1 MRITE
6 PMDNK
11 QKVVSNFIWRFMER
25 FGSQL
30 VSIVVQIVLARILDP
45 AVFGTVAKVTIIT
58 SILLVFVDSGMANS
72 LIQKKDPDDLDFSSV
87 FYFNV
92 VFCLVLY
99 TGLFFAAPAIAR
111 FYDDAQLTAIV
122 RVLGLT
128 VVVSGVKN
136 VQQAYVSKTLQ
147 FKRFF
152 FATLGGTLL
161 SAAVGIVMVFRGFG
175 VWSLV
180 AQQLTNVTVNTAILW
195 LTVDW
200 KPKWMF
206 SFERLGGLLS
216 YGWKLLVSGLL
227 DTVYNKLREIMIAV
241 FYTDTD
247 LAYYNRGMTY
257 PYLIVENINA
267 SIDSVLLPVLSAE
280 QDHKEQVRNM
290 TRRAIRISTYVM
302 MPLMMGLAVCAEP
315 LIRLLLTEKWLPCVP
330 YMRIFCFSYAF
341 YPLHTANLNAIKA
354 MGRSDMF
361 LKLEIIKKVFGVV
374 ILMITLPYGVY
385 VMALSLLFT
394 SVMAQIINSWPNAK
408 LLDYA
413 YIQQLKDMLPAILL
427 SCLMGALVYPITW
440 LGWSDWVT
448 LPVQVI
454 AGAAI
459 YVAGSIIFRLDSF
472 DYMLS
477 IVKKLLRRGKGAEKE
492 GNA

>member
-1 MRITE
+1 
-6 PMDNK
+6 MDNK
-11 QKVVSNFIWRFMER
+11 QKVVSNLIWRFMER

-30 VSIVVQIVLARILDP
+30 VAMVVQIILARMLDP

-58 SILLVFVDSGMANS
+58 TILLVFVDSGMANS

-87 FYFNV
+87 FYFNMA
-92 VFCLVLY
+92 FCLVLY
-99 TGLFFAAPAIAR
+99 AGLFAAAPAIAR

-128 VVVSGVKN
+128 VVVAGVKN

-161 SAAVGIVMVFRGFG
+161 SAAVGIVMVFCGFG
-175 VWSLV
+175 VWAIV

-195 LTVDW
+195 LTVGW
-200 KPKWMF
+200 RPKRMF
-206 SFERLGGLLS
+206 SFERLKGLLG

-241 FYTDTD
+241 FYTDAD

-257 PYLIVENINA
+257 PNLLVENINA

-361 LKLEIIKKVFGVV
+361 LKLEIIKKMFGVV

-394 SVMAQIINSWPNAK
+394 SVMSQLINSWPNAK

-413 YIQQLKDMLPAILL
+413 YGHQLLDMLPAILL
-427 SCLMGALVYPITW
+427 SLVMGAAVYPIQ
-440 LGWSDWVT
+440 LFGWSDWVT

-454 AGAAI
+454 AGAAVYI
-459 YVAGSIIFRLDSF
+459 LGSVIFRLDSF
-472 DYMLS
+472 SYLLGIM
-477 IVKKLLRRGKGAEKE
+477 KKLMHRGESSAQ
-492 GNA
+492 

>member
-1 MRITE
+1 
-6 PMDNK
+6 MDNK
-11 QKVVSNFIWRFMER
+11 QKVVSNLIWRFMER

-30 VSIVVQIVLARILDP
+30 VAMVVQIILARMLDP

-58 SILLVFVDSGMANS
+58 TILLVFVDSGMANS

-87 FYFNV
+87 FYFNMA
-92 VFCLVLY
+92 FCLVLY
-99 TGLFFAAPAIAR
+99 AGLFAAAPAIAR

-128 VVVSGVKN
+128 VVVAGVKN

-161 SAAVGIVMVFRGFG
+161 SAAVGIIMVFCGFG
-175 VWSLV
+175 VWAIV

-195 LTVDW
+195 LTVGW
-200 KPKWMF
+200 RPKRMF
-206 SFERLGGLLS
+206 SFERLKGLLG

-241 FYTDTD
+241 FYTDAD

-257 PYLIVENINA
+257 PNLLVENINA

-302 MPLMMGLAVCAEP
+302 MPMMMGLAVCAEP

-330 YMRIFCFSYAF
+330 YLRIFCFSYAF

-354 MGRSDMF
+354 MGRSDLF
-361 LKLEIIKKVFGVV
+361 LKLEIIKKVFGVI
-374 ILMITLPYGVY
+374 ILLVTLQYGVY

-394 SVMAQIINSWPNAK
+394 SVMSQLINSWPNAK

-413 YIQQLKDMLPAILL
+413 YGHQLMDMLPAILL
-427 SCLMGALVYPITW
+427 SLVMGAAVYPIQ
-440 LGWSDWVT
+440 LFGWSDWVT

-454 AGAAI
+454 AGAAVYI
-459 YVAGSIIFRLDSF
+459 LGSVIFRLDSF
-472 DYMLS
+472 SYLLGIM
-477 IVKKLLRRGKGAEKE
+477 KKLMHRGESSAQ
-492 GNA
+492 

>member
-1 MRITE
+1 
-6 PMDNK
+6 MDNK
-11 QKVVSNFIWRFMER
+11 QKVVYNLIWRFMER

-30 VSIVVQIVLARILDP
+30 VSFVVQIVLARMLAP
-45 AVFGTVAKVTIIT
+45 SVFGTVAKVTIIT

-87 FYFNV
+87 FFFNLA
-92 VFCLVLY
+92 FCLVLY
-99 TGLFFAAPAIAR
+99 AGLFAAAPAIAR
-111 FYDDAQLTAIV
+111 FYKDAQLAAII

-128 VVVSGVKN
+128 VVVAGVKN

-161 SAAVGIVMVFRGFG
+161 SAVVGIAMVYAGFG
-175 VWSLV
+175 VWAIV
-180 AQQLTNVTVNTAILW
+180 AQQLTNVTVNTGILW
-195 LTVDW
+195 LTVGW

-206 SFERLGGLLS
+206 SFARLKGLLS

-227 DTVYNKLREIMIAV
+227 DTVYNKLREILIAV
-241 FYTDTD
+241 FYTDAD
-247 LAYYNRGMTY
+247 LAFYNRGMTY
-257 PYLIVENINA
+257 PNLLVENINA

-280 QDHKEQVRNM
+280 QEHKEQVRNM
-290 TRRAIRISTYVM
+290 TRRAIRVSTYVM

-354 MGRSDMF
+354 MGRSDLF
-361 LKLEIIKKVFGVV
+361 LKLEIIKKVIGVAV
-374 ILMITLPYGVY
+374 LAITLPYGVY
-385 VMALSLLFT
+385 AMALSLLFT
-394 SVMAQIINSWPNAK
+394 SVLSQLINSWPNAK
-408 LLDYA
+408 LLSYSYA
-413 YIQQLKDMLPAILL
+413 KQLRDMLPAILL
-427 SCLMGALVYPITW
+427 SVVMGLAVYPVTL
-440 LGWSDWVT
+440 LGWSDWLT

-454 AGAAI
+454 LGAVVYI
-459 YVAGSIIFRLDSF
+459 AGSVFFKLDSF
-472 DYMLS
+472 NYLLS
-477 IVKKLLRRGKGAEKE
+477 ILKKFARRGEA
-492 GNA
+492 NAQ

>member
-1 MRITE
+1 
-6 PMDNK
+6 MDNK
-11 QKVVSNFIWRFMER
+11 QKVVSNLIWRFMER

-30 VSIVVQIVLARILDP
+30 VSFVVQIVLARMLDP

-58 SILLVFVDSGMANS
+58 TILLVFVDSGMANS

-92 VFCLVLY
+92 AFCLVLY
-99 TGLFFAAPAIAR
+99 ALLFAAAPAISR
-111 FYDDAQLTAIV
+111 MYGETQLAPVI

-128 VVVSGVKN
+128 VVVAGVKN

-161 SAAVGIVMVFRGFG
+161 SAAVGIGMVMRGFG
-175 VWSLV
+175 VWALV
-180 AQQLTNVTVNTAILW
+180 AQQLTNVTVNTLILW
-195 LTVDW
+195 LTVGW
-200 KPKWMF
+200 RPKLMF
-206 SFERLGGLLS
+206 SFARLGALLS

-227 DTVYNKLREIMIAV
+227 DTLYNKLREIIIAV
-241 FYTDTD
+241 FYTDAD

-257 PYLIVENINA
+257 PNLLVENINA

-280 QDHKEQVRNM
+280 QDHKDQVRGM

-330 YMRIFCFSYAF
+330 YLRIFCFSYAF

-361 LKLEIIKKVFGVV
+361 LKLEIIKKVLGVV
-374 ILMITLPYGVY
+374 VLLLTMPYGVY

-394 SVMAQIINSWPNAK
+394 SVMAQLINSWPNAK

-413 YIQQLKDMLPAILL
+413 YGQQLLDMLPAIGL
-427 SCLMGALVYPITW
+427 SCLMGLAVFPIQ
-440 LGWSDWVT
+440 LFGWSDWVT
-448 LPVQVI
+448 LPVQVVL
-454 AGAAI
+454 GAAI
-459 YVAGSIIFRLDSF
+459 YIAGSVIFKLDSF
-472 DYMLS
+472 NYLLS
-477 IVKKLLRRGKGAEKE
+477 IFKKLLRRRAQGDA
-492 GNA
+492 

>member
-1 MRITE
+1 
-6 PMDNK
+6 MDNK
-11 QKVVSNFIWRFMER
+11 QKVVSNLIWRFMER

-30 VSIVVQIVLARILDP
+30 VAMVVQIILARMLDP

-58 SILLVFVDSGMANS
+58 TILLVFVDSGMANS

-87 FYFNV
+87 FYFNMA
-92 VFCLVLY
+92 FCLVLY
-99 TGLFFAAPAIAR
+99 AGLFAAAPAIAR

-128 VVVSGVKN
+128 VVVAGVKN

-161 SAAVGIVMVFRGFG
+161 SAAVGIVMVFCGFG
-175 VWSLV
+175 VWAIV
-180 AQQLTNVTVNTAILW
+180 AQQLMNVTVNTAILW
-195 LTVDW
+195 LTVGW
-200 KPKWMF
+200 RPKRMF
-206 SFERLGGLLS
+206 SFERLKGLLG

-241 FYTDTD
+241 FYTDAD

-257 PYLIVENINA
+257 PNLLVENINA

-302 MPLMMGLAVCAEP
+302 MPMMMGLAVCAEP
-315 LIRLLLTEKWLPCVP
+315 LIRLLLTDKWLPCVP
-330 YMRIFCFSYAF
+330 YLRIFCFSYAF

-354 MGRSDMF
+354 MGRSDLF
-361 LKLEIIKKVFGVV
+361 LKLEIIKKVFGVI
-374 ILMITLPYGVY
+374 ILLVTLQYGVY

-394 SVMAQIINSWPNAK
+394 SVMSQLINSWPNAK

-413 YIQQLKDMLPAILL
+413 YGHQLMDMLPAILL
-427 SCLMGALVYPITW
+427 SLVMGAAVYPIQ
-440 LGWSDWVT
+440 LFGWSDWVT

-454 AGAAI
+454 AGAAVYI
-459 YVAGSIIFRLDSF
+459 LGSVIFRLDSF
-472 DYMLS
+472 SYLLGIM
-477 IVKKLLRRGKGAEKE
+477 KKLMHRGESSAQ
-492 GNA
+492 

>member
-1 MRITE
+1 M
-6 PMDNK
+6 
-11 QKVVSNFIWRFMER
+11 
-25 FGSQL
+25 
-30 VSIVVQIVLARILDP
+30 
-45 AVFGTVAKVTIIT
+45 
-58 SILLVFVDSGMANS
+58 FVDSGMANS

-87 FYFNV
+87 FYFNMA
-92 VFCLVLY
+92 FCLVLY
-99 TGLFFAAPAIAR
+99 AGLFAAAPAIAR

-128 VVVSGVKN
+128 VVVAGVKN

-161 SAAVGIVMVFRGFG
+161 SAAVGIVMVFCGFG
-175 VWSLV
+175 VWAIV

-195 LTVDW
+195 LTVGW
-200 KPKWMF
+200 RPKRMF
-206 SFERLGGLLS
+206 SFERLKGLLG

-241 FYTDTD
+241 FYTDAD

-257 PYLIVENINA
+257 PNLLVENINA

-302 MPLMMGLAVCAEP
+302 MPMMMGLAVCAEP
-315 LIRLLLTEKWLPCVP
+315 LIRLLLTDKWLPCVP
-330 YMRIFCFSYAF
+330 YLRIFCFSYAF

-354 MGRSDMF
+354 MGRSDLF
-361 LKLEIIKKVFGVV
+361 LKLEIIKKVFGVI
-374 ILMITLPYGVY
+374 ILLVTLQYGVY

-394 SVMAQIINSWPNAK
+394 SVMSQLINSWPNAK

-413 YIQQLKDMLPAILL
+413 YGHQLMDMLPAILL
-427 SCLMGALVYPITW
+427 SLVMGTAVYPIQ
-440 LGWSDWVT
+440 LFGWSDWVT

-454 AGAAI
+454 AGAAVYI
-459 YVAGSIIFRLDSF
+459 LGSVIFRLDSF
-472 DYMLS
+472 SYLLGIM
-477 IVKKLLRRGKGAEKE
+477 KKLMHRGESSAQ
-492 GNA
+492 

>member
-1 MRITE
+1 MTT
-6 PMDNK
+6 
-11 QKVVSNFIWRFMER
+11 FA
-25 FGSQL
+25 L
-30 VSIVVQIVLARILDP
+30 LA
-45 AVFGTVAKVTIIT
+45 V
-58 SILLVFVDSGMANS
+58 
-72 LIQKKDPDDLDFSSV
+72 
-87 FYFNV
+87 
-92 VFCLVLY
+92 
-99 TGLFFAAPAIAR
+99 
-111 FYDDAQLTAIV
+111 
-122 RVLGLT
+122 
-128 VVVSGVKN
+128 
-136 VQQAYVSKTLQ
+136 
-147 FKRFF
+147 
-152 FATLGGTLL
+152 
-161 SAAVGIVMVFRGFG
+161 
-175 VWSLV
+175 
-180 AQQLTNVTVNTAILW
+180 
-195 LTVDW
+195 
-200 KPKWMF
+200 
-206 SFERLGGLLS
+206 
-216 YGWKLLVSGLL
+216 
-227 DTVYNKLREIMIAV
+227 
-241 FYTDTD
+241 
-247 LAYYNRGMTY
+247 
-257 PYLIVENINA
+257 
-267 SIDSVLLPVLSAE
+267 VLLPVLSAE

-354 MGRSDMF
+354 LGRSDMF

-454 AGAAI
+454 IGAAI
-459 YVAGSIIFRLDSF
+459 YVAGSVIFRLDSF

>member
-1 MRITE
+1 
-6 PMDNK
+6 
-11 QKVVSNFIWRFMER
+11 
-25 FGSQL
+25 
-30 VSIVVQIVLARILDP
+30 
-45 AVFGTVAKVTIIT
+45 
-58 SILLVFVDSGMANS
+58 MA
-72 LIQKKDPDDLDFSSV
+72 
-87 FYFNV
+87 
-92 VFCLVLY
+92 FCLVLY
-99 TGLFFAAPAIAR
+99 AGLFAAAPAIAR
-111 FYDDAQLTAIV
+111 FYDDAQLTAII

-128 VVVSGVKN
+128 VVIAGVKN

-161 SAAVGIVMVFRGFG
+161 SAAVGIVMVFCGFG
-175 VWSLV
+175 VWAIV

-195 LTVDW
+195 LTVGW
-200 KPKWMF
+200 RPKRMF
-206 SFERLGGLLS
+206 SFERLKGLLG

-241 FYTDTD
+241 FYTDAD

-257 PYLIVENINA
+257 PNLLVENINA

-302 MPLMMGLAVCAEP
+302 MPMMMGLAVCAEP
-315 LIRLLLTEKWLPCVP
+315 LIRLLLTDKWLPCVP
-330 YMRIFCFSYAF
+330 YLRIFCFSYAF

-354 MGRSDMF
+354 MGRSDLF
-361 LKLEIIKKVFGVV
+361 LKLEIIKKVFGVI
-374 ILMITLPYGVY
+374 ILLVTLQYGVY

-394 SVMAQIINSWPNAK
+394 SVMSQLINSWPNAK

-413 YIQQLKDMLPAILL
+413 YGHQLMDMLPAILL
-427 SCLMGALVYPITW
+427 SLVMGAAVYPIQ
-440 LGWSDWVT
+440 LFGWSDWVT

-454 AGAAI
+454 AGAAVYI
-459 YVAGSIIFRLDSF
+459 LGSVIFRLDSF
-472 DYMLS
+472 SYLLGIM
-477 IVKKLLRRGKGAEKE
+477 KKLMHRGESSAQ
-492 GNA
+492 

>member
-1 MRITE
+1 
-6 PMDNK
+6 MDNK
-11 QKVVSNFIWRFMER
+11 QKVVSNLIWRFMER

-30 VSIVVQIVLARILDP
+30 VAMVVQIILARMLDP

-58 SILLVFVDSGMANS
+58 TILLVFVDSGMANS

-87 FYFNV
+87 FYFNMAV
-92 VFCLVLY
+92 CLVLY
-99 TGLFFAAPAIAR
+99 AGLFAAAPAIAR

-128 VVVSGVKN
+128 VVVAGVKN

-161 SAAVGIVMVFRGFG
+161 SAAVGIVMVFCGFG
-175 VWSLV
+175 VWAIV

-195 LTVDW
+195 LTVGW
-200 KPKWMF
+200 RPKRMF
-206 SFERLGGLLS
+206 SFERLKGLLG

-241 FYTDTD
+241 FYTDAD

-257 PYLIVENINA
+257 PNLLVENINA

-302 MPLMMGLAVCAEP
+302 MPMMMGLAVCAEP
-315 LIRLLLTEKWLPCVP
+315 LIRLLLTDKWLPCVP
-330 YMRIFCFSYAF
+330 YLRIFCFSYAF

-354 MGRSDMF
+354 MGRSDLF
-361 LKLEIIKKVFGVV
+361 LKLEIIKKVFGVI
-374 ILMITLPYGVY
+374 ILLVTLQYGVY

-394 SVMAQIINSWPNAK
+394 SVMSQLINSWPNAK

-413 YIQQLKDMLPAILL
+413 YGHQLMDMLPAILL
-427 SCLMGALVYPITW
+427 SLVMGAAVYPIQ
-440 LGWSDWVT
+440 LFGWSDWVT

-454 AGAAI
+454 AGAAVYI
-459 YVAGSIIFRLDSF
+459 LGSVIFRLDSF
-472 DYMLS
+472 SYLLGIM
-477 IVKKLLRRGKGAEKE
+477 KKLMHRGESSAQ
-492 GNA
+492 